1 MLQKERTKGE
11 LENRRIKPWNSGETP
26 CWITAEAWSCKI
38 TEFLHPEWKMAEF
51 LLKRLKSKKCLQLDL
66 CVSHTYITCLLQALP
81 YHTAVKLV
89 SNHSSSEW
97 VLSYLNQ
104 FLNFNS
110 SDYWKLTLF
119 KLCADEWVLSCEG
132 PIMCIIKVSVCL
144 IVKSYHHTLKCTI
157 EWVLSCVSHCK
168 NTFTK
173 EKFERN
179 SR

>member
-1 MLQKERTKGE
+1 
-11 LENRRIKPWNSGETP
+11 
-26 CWITAEAWSCKI
+26 
-38 TEFLHPEWKMAEF
+38 MAEF

-81 YHTAVKLV
+81 YHTAVKLL
-89 SNHSSSEW
+89 SSCITA
-97 VLSYLNQ
+97 LLNG
-104 FLNFNS
+104 FFIIWINSCIFNS
-110 SDYWKLTLF
+110 PDYWKLTLF

-132 PIMCIIKVSVCL
+132 PIMCIKKVSKVSVCL